1 MTLKNFLP
9 LLVSAAFFVPA
20 QIQAAPMTLSVHDA
34 DLRATIML
42 VAKTGGLNVSI
53 DDSVKGKVSIS
64 LAGVEPFQILQVLAK
79 TKNLQMFQ
87 EAGVFIVSA
96 DLKPVVLMQS
106 YVFPIKFGD
115 AEILRKAVFKS
126 LDYDNNPLPIN
137 SVRIKDKDSP
147 NTYYFVHDNVRNSS
161 SNDDDEKDPRAKR
174 VYINP
179 ETNSLILF
187 GTPAEYERVK
197 NLLATLDV
205 ELKQVSVEAKF
216 LIINKEETKNLGIDW
231 ILSLTNKNRY
241 ALIENM
247 TNSNDYEAIQIGRS
261 AGNLGNT
268 WDFVAR
274 INALVTNGKAKILS
288 RPNVSTIQGRE
299 AVIYVGNTVPVE
311 KTQTVDSVTTSAYDY
326 HDAGIKLKYT
336 PHINTDGTITAKL
349 YTEVSTPEYD
359 EDAGAYRFSVRTA
372 ETTVT
377 VRDGEPMII
386 GGLIGAEEAK
396 SVSKI
401 PFLGDLPILGALFRN
416 HRKSKSESEL
426 MIFLTAHVLEGG
438 SNVSDKP

>member
-1 MTLKNFLP
+1 MTLKKFLP

-64 LAGVEPFQILQVLAK
+64 LAGVEPFQILQVLAE

-205 ELKQVSVEAKF
+205 ELKQVSVEAK
-216 LIINKEETKNLGIDW
+216 IVAVDKDATKNLGVEWFWSTLPQYPSRDSSDLQNLINRCAVFSCVASSSISNCPAS
-231 ILSLTNKNRY
+231 ILRTISWSSANAASYFCSSL
-241 ALIENM
+241 
-247 TNSNDYEAIQIGRS
+247 
-261 AGNLGNT
+261 
-268 WDFVAR
+268 F
-274 INALVTNGKAKILS
+274 
-288 RPNVSTIQGRE
+288 
-299 AVIYVGNTVPVE
+299 
-311 KTQTVDSVTTSAYDY
+311 
-326 HDAGIKLKYT
+326 
-336 PHINTDGTITAKL
+336 
-349 YTEVSTPEYD
+349 
-359 EDAGAYRFSVRTA
+359 
-372 ETTVT
+372 
-377 VRDGEPMII
+377 
-386 GGLIGAEEAK
+386 
-396 SVSKI
+396 
-401 PFLGDLPILGALFRN
+401 
-416 HRKSKSESEL
+416 
-426 MIFLTAHVLEGG
+426 IF
-438 SNVSDKP
+438 NF

>member
-1 MTLKNFLP
+1 MTPKNFLP

-137 SVRIKDKDSP
+137 SMRIKDKDSP